1 MRKTFTL
8 MAAFMIAM
16 LAAFGNASA
25 AESIK
30 AQSPSAAVSRA
41 YALRVYDGT
50 WGTNLT
56 QTELVSFDVD
66 APNEISVEHKF
77 ESKLIR
83 AAAYIDGTYY
93 MIESDDGYVAY
104 RFSSYNIGTKQY
116 NVIKE
121 YKFADLENAL
131 MFQCMTYD
139 PTTKKIYAYAFDIRN
154 SSGEG
159 DNLDIPFELVSMD
172 PATGVAT
179 VIGENN
185 TKQILTLA
193 ADANGYLYGI
203 DTEGTLWGINKSR
216 GTLSYEEGYAPLQ
229 PKSLQSMAFD
239 SKNNLLYWA
248 GFTQINGAGNGFFG
262 KFNYSDDEG
271 WMYSKVADFTSNS
284 EFVGLWIDS
293 DPLPKSSPAAVTDL
307 TLTPAGEGALH
318 ATLSWVNPQY
328 DNGGNALSGSFSVKV
343 YNADGQLIKTVD
355 SQYAGQAGS
364 AVIEESTSGVKSYTV
379 AASNAAGDG
388 RTAYVEGF
396 VGRDTPGSVSSLKIV
411 KDAERQLSIS
421 WAAPDKGANDGWYD
435 RATLK
440 YDIVRFPDNT
450 AVATGVTATSYTDSN
465 IEKMAGYSY
474 QVTPSNADGAGSSA
488 ETEQEFAG
496 NPLEMPFSCDFT
508 TDALVRLW
516 KAYDADGDGQTWYAT
531 KNRVESFM
539 KYFPDQELSPNLAS
553 DDWLI
558 SAPMHFEAGKTY
570 MLQYWVRSQGPLFP
584 VNYNVTLGK
593 GATPE
598 AQNTILS
605 SVRGFDNQSM
615 EQKSATI
622 SVAETG
628 DYSIGFQALNR
639 VQLNVKDVTIE
650 VRDAVEL
657 AAESIS
663 GNSAPVVGD
672 EAEYIVAVKNNGY
685 EAQSGFDVQ
694 LLDAEDNVLASN
706 SSETIEA
713 FSEKTVTVKWTPE
726 KAGAM
731 KIHARVMASGDADVS
746 NDVTGEMKVT
756 VLEGGSWIDVAKKNQ
771 SLNAVVPFN
780 ANQKYSLAQTIYD
793 ADSINVKQAT
803 INGLMYYYQASA
815 ENEDFPVKIYLANTG
830 KDNFTD
836 KVAVPEEQFTLVYD
850 GNFSV
855 PMDQE
860 ASVVL
865 FDKPFEY
872 TGGNL
877 AIMTRGEA
885 GKRLSGVYF
894 KTQYIAS
901 EKERYTWYNYNA
913 TQSVPFAANVTRTL
927 RDRVSV
933 SLFVDKKSLG
943 VGEVPT
949 ASDDIAAVMQ
959 GSTLCI
965 SGEYDRL
972 RIYGVNGVLVS
983 ENAQLASVDMSKCQ
997 PGLYFL
1003 EFVKDGVKTVK
1014 RVVVK

>member
-1 MRKTFTL
+1 MV
-8 MAAFMIAM
+8 AFMIAM
-16 LAAFGNASA
+16 LTTSENVSA
-25 AESIK
+25 AECIK
-30 AQSPSAAVSRA
+30 AQSPSAAASRA
-41 YALRVYDGT
+41 YALRVYDDT

-77 ESKLIR
+77 ESKMIR
-83 AAAYIDGTYY
+83 AAAYVDGTYY

-116 NVIKE
+116 SVIKE

-159 DNLDIPFELVSMD
+159 DDLDIPFELISMD

-203 DTEGTLWGINKSR
+203 DTEGTLWGVNKSR

-239 SKNNLLYWA
+239 TKNNLLYWA
-248 GFTQINGAGNGFFG
+248 GFAQINNAGNGFFG
-262 KFNYSDDEG
+262 KFNFSDDEG
-271 WMYSKVADFTSNS
+271 WMYSKIAEFTGNS
-284 EFVGLWIDS
+284 ELIGLWIDC
-293 DPLPKSSPAAVTDL
+293 DPLPKASPAAVTDL
-307 TLTPAGEGALH
+307 TLTPAGEGALQ
-318 ATLSWVNPQY
+318 ATLSWVNPKY
-328 DNGGNALSGSFSVKV
+328 DNGGNALSGSFVV
-343 YNADGQLIKTVD
+343 NIYDADGKLIKTVD

-379 AASNAAGDG
+379 AASNASGDG
-388 RTAYVEGF
+388 RTVYVEGF
-396 VGRDTPGSVSSLKIV
+396 VGRDTPGKVANLKIV

-421 WAAPDKGANDGWYD
+421 WTAPVKGTNDGWYD
-435 RATLK
+435 KATLK
-440 YDIVRFPDNT
+440 YDIVRLPDNAT
-450 AVATGVTATSYTDSN
+450 VATGVIATSYTDSSM
-465 IEKMAGYSY
+465 EQMAGYSY
-474 QVTPSNADGAGSSA
+474 LVTPSNADGVGTSA

-496 NPLEMPFSCDFT
+496 SPLEMPFSCDFT

-516 KAYDADGDGQTWYAT
+516 KVYDADADGQTWYAT
-531 KNRVESFM
+531 KNKVESFM
-539 KYFPDQELSPNLAS
+539 KYFPDQELSPDLAS
-553 DDWLI
+553 NDWFI
-558 SAPMHFEAGKTY
+558 SAPMHFEAGKMY
-570 MLQYWVRSQGPLFP
+570 LLQYWVRSQGPLFP

-593 GATPE
+593 GSTPE
-598 AQNTILS
+598 AQSTILS
-605 SVRGFDNQSM
+605 SVKGFDNQSM

-622 SVAETG
+622 SVSETG

-639 VQLNVKDVTIE
+639 VQLNVKDITIE
-650 VRDAVEL
+650 TRNAVEL
-657 AAESIS
+657 AAESLS
-663 GNSAPVVGD
+663 GNSAPVVGE

-685 EAQSGFDVQ
+685 EAQTGFDVQ
-694 LLDAEDNVLASN
+694 LLDADDNVLASN

-713 FSEKTVTVKWTPE
+713 FGEKNVTVKWTPE
-726 KAGAM
+726 KAGTV
-731 KIHARVMASGDADVS
+731 KLRARVVANGDADAS
-746 NDVTGEMKVT
+746 NDVTDEIKVT
-756 VLEGGSWIDVAKKNQ
+756 VLDGGVWIDVAKKNQ

-780 ANQKYSLAQTIYD
+780 ANQKYSLAQTIYA
-793 ADSINVKQAT
+793 ADSIGVKTAT
-803 INGLMYYYQASA
+803 IKGLMYYYQASA
-815 ENEDFPVKIYLANTG
+815 ENADFPVKIYLANTN

-850 GNFSV
+850 GKFSV

-860 ASVVL
+860 SSVVL

-872 TGGNL
+872 AGGNL
-877 AIMTRGEA
+877 AVMTRGES
-885 GKRLSGVYF
+885 GQRLNGVYF

-901 EKERYTWYNYNA
+901 EKDRFTWYNYNA

-943 VGEVPT
+943 VDET
-949 ASDDIAAVMQ
+949 LAAADDIVAVMQ

-965 SGEYDRL
+965 SGEYERL
-972 RIYGVNGVLVS
+972 RVYSVNGLLVA
-983 ENAQLASVDMSKCQ
+983 ENAQLANVDMSKCQ

-1014 RVVVK
+1014 RVIVK